1 MKAFIGILCV
11 LVLAVGLFLYFGQ
24 SRTAPENNSAN
35 GQSSAQNQSTAS
47 TATDNPA
54 DSENPAADNNPEQRV
69 STRFSGN
76 IPNSTADNNRPR
88 NRVNEVDEDIE
99 HVYRTT
105 DDLAVL
111 YQQLQSPS
119 SPEDYYYRYRILQE
133 CNDLRLRGI
142 DAQLNTCE
150 QIAEHSAGGSNNN
163 PNLVEQSFT
172 ASEIAEACFRFTERC
187 STLDFDNI
195 DLTPAQ
201 ALQEAVDQGSVL
213 ARAANLYQISS
224 DDPLGAREWLVAALD
239 EQPGADLLRHAASFL
254 RSDFRLRDQPF
265 FGAVDNQ
272 TMLLAERALD
282 LTACRFDQG
291 CNAGGHFMLE
301 RCNYLPGCLPWQSYE
316 QWLFQNYSGNQENL
330 NHILQLSQDYQQLLL
345 NQQAE
350 LLVFPDLID
359 ADGE

>member
-11 LVLAVGLFLYFGQ
+11 LALAVGLFLYLGQ
-24 SRTAPENNSAN
+24 SDIQSGNNSVN
-35 GQSSAQNQSTAS
+35 GQSLTQNGSATSTDTDS
-47 TATDNPA
+47 TTN
-54 DSENPAADNNPEQRV
+54 SGNPAAENKPDLRTN
-69 STRFSGN
+69 TRFSGN
-76 IPNSTADNNRPR
+76 IPNSTPDNNRAR
-88 NRVNEVDEDIE
+88 NRVSLEDDDIE
-99 HVYRTT
+99 HTYRNT

-150 QIAEHSAGGSNNN
+150 QIAEHSARGSSSN
-163 PNLVEQSFT
+163 PNLVEQTFT
-172 ASEIAEACFRFTERC
+172 VSEMAEACFNFTERC
-187 STLDFDNI
+187 SSLDFDSI

-201 ALQEAVDQGSVL
+201 ALQEAIDQGSVL

-239 EQPGADLLRHAASFL
+239 EQPSADLLRHAASFL
-254 RSDFRLRDQPF
+254 RSDFRLRDQSF

-282 LTACRFDQG
+282 LTACRFDEA

-301 RCNYLPGCLPWQSYE
+301 RCSYLPGCLPWQSYE
-316 QWLFQNYSGNQENL
+316 QWLFQNYSGNQDNL

-350 LLVFPDLID
+350 LLVFPEFID
-359 ADGE
+359 AGGE